1 MHKSLKTYAV
11 VLLSA
16 MLLSQPFANSTYAA
30 STSAS
35 ATATTVFTLDKLGT
49 IALKNNVNV
58 KLIDMDI
65 FEQPSGNILI
75 YTLSYSNDSSNS
87 VAHVDY
93 FSRVTT
99 TGGAVIQGKPVTR
112 DITKKNI
119 PPKSSQIVTY
129 YVNIGQSTKLNGTK
143 VTLLKWDFSSQDYQ
157 KKLGEFSIPASYEV
171 IIPQGQSKKLTLDNL
186 PVNIKMESLQRLKT
200 NGKIYMRVG
209 VSFTN
214 LGKKVLSHSAYKTY
228 LKSAGGSVFELKLED
243 ASGSYNVQSQE
254 KKTVYYLTEVPSY
267 MKTEQMIFQ
276 FAQEDETL
284 KIMLPVK
291 SFKLPTVTTS
301 DFAVA
306 NYAVK
311 KISIKNNTVETQL
324 KSASV
329 YSENDSAKW
338 NLQFRLKNLGNK
350 AITLPA
356 YELTVKAAEGFS
368 IPVDSKAL
376 ANVTLKPLEEKL
388 INLSANVPLELNQGK
403 LQLQWTEPAV
413 DDKVIFPTAQFNIP
427 YALENNNLMGQ
438 EYRVENRYG
447 KFMVK
452 LGSYQRLPWD
462 DGDQIVTKISIRN
475 TGLSSVQLPA
485 LKAIV
490 KAGMSDLSS
499 TAQIVTT
506 NAQTSLAPNETT
518 EIYVI
523 ARVPYSY
530 SFNQLKI
537 VLQGTSG
544 DEITKFLSMNTNSL
558 NNVIDTIAA
567 GESHHMNSL
576 SKKAEVRE
584 RRTTTYNLNNSN
596 LIYTELEMIS
606 EELRQ
611 SKQAQLV
618 AYYKTAD
625 NQFFKAVV
633 SQSTT
638 ATSPNGKNLVTI
650 WSKLPQGVSM
660 SELALYIGE
669 GVAEG
674 MLTDLGG
681 TSTGFINSVKLAL
694 TPKAVIPL
702 KNLTSVELFP
712 YNLSVANAVGTI
724 TEEKGTLDVVV
735 NYSLSE
741 TEDFEA
747 GAYEHK
753 LVLELI
759 DPYGQSM
766 EKTLELGS
774 DLPVGNNKSYTTS
787 FNSNFHKILRGG
799 SIRVNLYDEFQG
811 HRVLLGSQSYPFT
824 YIASESR
831 TSNSTGSAGN

>member
-1 MHKSLKTYAV
+1 MYKSLKTSAV

-16 MLLSQPFANSTYAA
+16 MLLSQPFANSIYAA

-35 ATATTVFTLDKLGT
+35 TTAVFTLDKLGT

-65 FEQPSGNILI
+65 IEQPSGNILI
-75 YTLSYSNDSSNS
+75 YTLSYSNGSNNS
-87 VAHVDY
+87 VAHFDY

-99 TGGAVIQGKPVTR
+99 TGGAVIQGKP
-112 DITKKNI
+112 ITKDVIKKNI

-143 VTLLKWDFSSQDYQ
+143 VTLLKWDFNSQDYQ
-157 KKLGEFSIPASYEV
+157 KKLGEIAIPASYSAV
-171 IIPQGQSKKLTLDNL
+171 VPQGQSRKLTMDNL
-186 PVNIKMESLQRLKT
+186 LVNIKAESLQRLKR
-200 NGKIYMRVG
+200 NGKVYMRVG

-214 LGKKVLSHSAYKTY
+214 LGKKVLSGSTYIAY
-228 LKSAGGSVFELKLED
+228 LKSGGGSVFELKQED
-243 ASGSYNVQSQE
+243 ARSSINVQSQE
-254 KKTVYYLTEVPSY
+254 KKTVYYLIEVPSY
-267 MKTEQMIFQ
+267 MKSEHMILQ

-291 SFKLPTVTTS
+291 SFKLPALTTV

-324 KSASV
+324 MSASV

-350 AITLPA
+350 PITLPA
-356 YELTVKAAEGFS
+356 YDLTVKAAEGFS

-376 ANVTLKPLEEKL
+376 ANVTLKPLEEK
-388 INLSANVPLELNQGK
+388 IVSLSADVPLILNQGTLK
-403 LQLQWTEPAV
+403 LEWTEPAV
-413 DDKVIFPTAQFNIP
+413 DDKVMFPTALYNIP

-438 EYRVENRYG
+438 GYSVENRYG

-475 TGLSSVQLPA
+475 TGLTSVQLPS

-506 NAQTSLAPNETT
+506 NTQTPLAPNEAT

-523 ARVPYSY
+523 ARVPYTY

-537 VLQGTSG
+537 VLQDTSG
-544 DEITKFLSMNTNSL
+544 DEVTKFLSMNTNSL
-558 NNVIDTIAA
+558 NNVINTIAV
-567 GESHHMNSL
+567 GESHQVNTL
-576 SKKAEVRE
+576 GKKAKVRE
-584 RRTTTYNLNNSN
+584 RRTITYNENSSN
-596 LIYTELEMIS
+596 LIYTELEMNN
-606 EELRQ
+606 EEPRQ

-618 AYYKTAD
+618 AYYKTPD
-625 NQFFKAVV
+625 NQFFKAMV

-638 ATSPNGKNLVTI
+638 PTSPNGKNLVTI
-650 WSKLPQGVSM
+650 WSKLPQGVST
-660 SELALYIGE
+660 SELVLYIGE
-669 GVAEG
+669 GVADG
-674 MLTDLGG
+674 KLTDLGG

-694 TPKAVIPL
+694 TPITVISQN
-702 KNLTSVELFP
+702 NLTSVDLFP

-724 TEEKGTLDVVV
+724 TEEKGTLDIVI

-741 TEDFEA
+741 KEAFEA

-774 DLPVGNNKSYTTS
+774 DLPMGKNKSYSTS

-799 SIRVNLYDEFQG
+799 SVRINLYDEFQG
-811 HRVLLGSQSYPFT
+811 HRMLLGSQSYPLN
-824 YIASESR
+824 YVSSEPR
-831 TSNSTGSAGN
+831 TPKNTGN

>member
-1 MHKSLKTYAV
+1 MYKRLKSYAV

-16 MLLSQPFANSTYAA
+16 MMFSQSLANGTYAA
-30 STSAS
+30 STGVSDA
-35 ATATTVFTLDKLGT
+35 AVFIFDKLGS
-49 IALKNNVNV
+49 IALKSNVNV

-65 FEQPSGNILI
+65 LEQPSGNILI
-75 YTLSYSNDSSNS
+75 YTLSYSNGSSNS

-99 TGGAVIQGKPVTR
+99 NGGSVIQGKPITR
-112 DITKKNI
+112 EVTKKII
-119 PPKSSQIVTY
+119 PPNSSQIVTY
-129 YVNIGQSTKLNGTK
+129 YVNIGKSTRLNGTK
-143 VTLLKWDFSSQDYQ
+143 VTLFTWDFSSQDYQ
-157 KKLGEFSIPASYEV
+157 KKLGVFTIPASYSAV
-171 IIPQGQSKKLTLDNL
+171 VPQGQSKEITMENL
-186 PVNIKMESLQRLKT
+186 LVNIRAESLQRLKM

-214 LGKKVLSHSAYKTY
+214 LGKKVLSDTAYKAY
-228 LKSAGGSVFELKLED
+228 LKSAGGSVFDLKLENV
-243 ASGSYNVQSQE
+243 SGSFNVQSQE

-267 MKTEQMIFQ
+267 MKTEQMILQ

-291 SFKLPTVTTS
+291 SFKLPAVTTS
-301 DFAVA
+301 DLAVA

-311 KISIKNNTVETQL
+311 KISIKNNTVEMQL

-338 NLQFRLKNLGNK
+338 NLEFRLKNLGNK

-376 ANVTLKPLEEKL
+376 ENVTLKPLEEKI
-388 INLSANVPLELNQGK
+388 INLNADVPLELNQGK
-403 LQLQWTEPAV
+403 LQLQWTEPSV

-427 YALENNNLMGQ
+427 YSLENNNLMGQ
-438 EYRVENRYG
+438 EYTVQNRYG

-452 LGSYQRLPWD
+452 LVSYQRLPWD
-462 DGDQIVTKISIRN
+462 DTDQIVTNISIRN
-475 TGLSSVQLPA
+475 TGLTSVQLPS

-490 KAGMSDLSS
+490 KAGMSDQSS
-499 TAQIVTT
+499 SAQIVTT
-506 NAQTSLAPNETT
+506 NTQTSLAPNEAT

-523 ARVPYSY
+523 AKVPYTY

-537 VLQGTSG
+537 VLQATSG
-544 DEITKFLSMNTNSL
+544 DEVTKFLSMNTSSL
-558 NNVIDTIAA
+558 NNVIHTIAV
-567 GESHHMNSL
+567 GETHQMNSL
-576 SKKAEVRE
+576 SKKAKVSE
-584 RRTTTYNLNNSN
+584 RRTTTYNENSSN
-596 LIYTELEMIS
+596 LIYTELEMIN
-606 EELRQ
+606 EEPRQ

-618 AYYKTAD
+618 AYYKTPD

-633 SQSTT
+633 SQSITP
-638 ATSPNGKNLVTI
+638 TSPNGKNLVTI
-650 WSKLPQGVSM
+650 WSKLPQGVSTSDLM
-660 SELALYIGE
+660 LYIGE
-669 GVAEG
+669 GIADG
-674 MLTDLGG
+674 KLTDLGG

-694 TPKAVIPL
+694 TPNTVIPHN
-702 KNLTSVELFP
+702 NLTSVDLFP
-712 YNLSVANAVGTI
+712 YNLSVANAAGTI

-741 TEDFEA
+741 KEDFEA
-747 GAYEHK
+747 GHYEHK

-766 EKTLELGS
+766 EKTLELGA
-774 DLPVGNNKSYTTS
+774 DLPMGKNKSYLAS

-799 SIRVNLYDEFQG
+799 SIRINLYDEFQG
-811 HRVLLGSQSYPFT
+811 HRMLLGGQSYPLT
-824 YIASESR
+824 YISAEPKN
-831 TSNSTGSAGN
+831 SNSNGSSGN

>member
-1 MHKSLKTYAV
+1 MHKSQKTYAV

-30 STSAS
+30 STSDS
-35 ATATTVFTLDKLGT
+35 ATAVFTLDKLGT

-65 FEQPSGNILI
+65 IEQPSGNILI
-75 YTLSYSNDSSNS
+75 YTLSYSNGCNNS

-112 DITKKNI
+112 DVTKKNI

-157 KKLGEFSIPASYEV
+157 KKLGEFAIPASYSV
-171 IIPQGQSKKLTLDNL
+171 VVPQGQSKKLTMDNL
-186 PVNIKMESLQRLKT
+186 LVNIKAESLQRLNR
-200 NGKIYMRVG
+200 NGKVYMRVG
-209 VSFTN
+209 VSYTN
-214 LGKKVLSHSAYKTY
+214 LGKKVLSGSTYITY
-228 LKSAGGSVFELKLED
+228 LKSAGGSLFELKQED
-243 ASGSYNVQSQE
+243 ARSSINVQSQE

-267 MKTEQMIFQ
+267 MKTEHMILQ
-276 FAQEDETL
+276 FAQEDEAL

-291 SFKLPTVTTS
+291 SYKLPAVTTS

-311 KISIKNNTVETQL
+311 KLSIKNNTVETQL
-324 KSASV
+324 KNASV

-350 AITLPA
+350 PIMLPA

-376 ANVTLKPLEEKL
+376 ANVTLKPLEEK
-388 INLSANVPLELNQGK
+388 IVSLSAEVPLILNQGK
-403 LQLQWTEPAV
+403 LKLEWTEPAV
-413 DDKVIFPTAQFNIP
+413 DDKVIFPTALYNIP

-438 EYRVENRYG
+438 EYTVENRYG

-462 DGDQIVTKISIRN
+462 DGDQIVTNISIRN
-475 TGLSSVQLPA
+475 TGLTSVHLPS

-490 KAGMSDLSS
+490 KAGISDLSS

-506 NAQTSLAPNETT
+506 NTQTSLNPNETT

-523 ARVPYSY
+523 ARLPYSF

-537 VLQGTSG
+537 VLQDTSG
-544 DEITKFLSMNTNSL
+544 DEVTKFLSMNTNSL
-558 NNVIDTIAA
+558 NNVIHTIAV
-567 GESHHMNSL
+567 GESHHLNSL
-576 SKKAEVRE
+576 GKKAEIRE
-584 RRTTTYNLNNSN
+584 RRTTTYHVNNSN

-606 EELRQ
+606 QEPRH

-618 AYYKTAD
+618 AYYKTPD

-638 ATSPNGKNLVTI
+638 PTSPNGKNLVTI
-650 WSKLPQGVSM
+650 WSKLPQGVST
-660 SELALYIGE
+660 SDLALYIGE
-669 GVAEG
+669 GVADG
-674 MLTDLGG
+674 KLTDLGG
-681 TSTGFINSVKLAL
+681 ASTGFINSVKLAL
-694 TPKAVIPL
+694 TPKAEISQN
-702 KNLTSVELFP
+702 NLTSVDLFP
-712 YNLSVANAVGTI
+712 YNLSVANAVSTV
-724 TEEKGTLDVVV
+724 TEEKGTLDIVM

-741 TEDFEA
+741 KEALEA

-753 LVLELI
+753 LVLEII

-774 DLPVGNNKSYTTS
+774 DLLIGKNKSFTTS

-799 SIRVNLYDEFQG
+799 SIRINLYDEFHG
-811 HRVLLGSQSYPFT
+811 HRVLLGSQSYPYT
-824 YIASESR
+824 YIASETR
-831 TSNSTGSAGN
+831 TSKSTGSTGN

>member
-16 MLLSQPFANSTYAA
+16 LMLSQSLANSIYAV
-30 STSAS
+30 SAS
-35 ATATTVFTLDKLGT
+35 ASTAVVFTLDKLGS
-49 IALKNNVNV
+49 IALKSNVNV
-58 KLIDMDI
+58 KLLDMDI
-65 FEQPSGNILI
+65 LEQPSGNILI
-75 YTLSYSNDSSNS
+75 YTLSYSNGSSNS
-87 VAHVDY
+87 IAHVDY
-93 FSRVTT
+93 FTKVTT
-99 TGGAVIQGKPVTR
+99 TGGTVIQGKPVTR
-112 DITKKNI
+112 DVTKKNI

-129 YVNIGQSTKLNGTK
+129 YVNIGEFTKLNGTK
-143 VTLLKWDFSSQDYQ
+143 VAIFKWDFSSRDYQ
-157 KKLGEFSIPASYEV
+157 KKLGEFAIPASYSV
-171 IIPQGQSKKLTLDNL
+171 VVPQGQSKKLTMDNL
-186 PVNIKMESLQRLKT
+186 LVSIKAENLQRLNR
-200 NGKIYMRVG
+200 NGKVYMRVG
-209 VSFTN
+209 VSYTN
-214 LGKKVLSHSAYKTY
+214 LGKKVLSGSTYITY
-228 LKSAGGSVFELKLED
+228 LKSAGGSLFELKQED
-243 ASGSYNVQSQE
+243 ARSSINVQSQE

-267 MKTEQMIFQ
+267 MKTEDMILQ

-291 SFKLPTVTTS
+291 SFKLPTVTTF

-324 KSASV
+324 KKASV
-329 YSENDSAKW
+329 YSDNDSAKW

-350 AITLPA
+350 PVTLPA

-376 ANVTLKPLEEKL
+376 ANVTLKPLEEK
-388 INLSANVPLELNQGK
+388 IISLSADVPLILNQGK
-403 LQLQWTEPAV
+403 LKLEWTEPAV
-413 DDKVIFPTAQFNIP
+413 DDKVIFPTALYNIP

-438 EYRVENRYG
+438 EYTVENRYG
-447 KFMVK
+447 KFVVK

-462 DGDQIVTKISIRN
+462 DGDQIVTNISIRN
-475 TGLSSVQLPA
+475 TGLTSVQLPS

-490 KAGMSDLSS
+490 KAGISDLSS

-506 NAQTSLAPNETT
+506 TTQTSLAPNETT

-523 ARVPYSY
+523 ARLPYSY

-537 VLQGTSG
+537 VLQDTSG
-544 DEITKFLSMNTNSL
+544 DEVTKFLSMNTNSL
-558 NNVIDTIAA
+558 NNVINTIAE

-576 SKKAEVRE
+576 GKKAEIRE
-584 RRTTTYNLNNSN
+584 RRTTTYNVNNSN

-606 EELRQ
+606 EEPRQ

-618 AYYKTAD
+618 AYYKTPN

-633 SQSTT
+633 SQSITP
-638 ATSPNGKNLVTI
+638 TSPNGKNLVTI
-650 WSKLPQGVSM
+650 WSKLPQGVST
-660 SELALYIGE
+660 SDLALYIGE

-674 MLTDLGG
+674 KLTDLGG
-681 TSTGFINSVKLAL
+681 VSTGFINSVKLAL
-694 TPKAVIPL
+694 TPKAVISQN
-702 KNLTSVELFP
+702 NLTSVDLFP
-712 YNLSVANAVGTI
+712 YNLSVANAVSTV
-724 TEEKGTLDVVV
+724 TEEKGTLDIVM

-741 TEDFEA
+741 KEAFEA

-753 LVLELI
+753 LVLEII

-774 DLPVGNNKSYTTS
+774 DLLIGKNKSFTTS
-787 FNSNFHKILRGG
+787 FNSNFHKIIRGG
-799 SIRVNLYDEFQG
+799 SIRINLYDEFQG

-831 TSNSTGSAGN
+831 TSNSTGSTGN

>member
-1 MHKSLKTYAV
+1 MHKSPKAYAV

-30 STSAS
+30 STSDS
-35 ATATTVFTLDKLGT
+35 ATAVFTLDKLGT

-65 FEQPSGNILI
+65 IEQPSGNILI
-75 YTLSYSNDSSNS
+75 YTLSYSNGSNNS

-112 DITKKNI
+112 DVTKKNI

-157 KKLGEFSIPASYEV
+157 KKLGEFAIPASYSV
-171 IIPQGQSKKLTLDNL
+171 VVPQGQSKKLTMDNL
-186 PVNIKMESLQRLKT
+186 LVNIKAESLQRLKR
-200 NGKIYMRVG
+200 NGKVYMRVG

-214 LGKKVLSHSAYKTY
+214 LDKKVLSGSTYIAY
-228 LKSAGGSVFELKLED
+228 LKSVGGSVFELKQED
-243 ASGSYNVQSQE
+243 ARSSINVQSQE

-267 MKTEQMIFQ
+267 MKTEHMILQ

-291 SFKLPTVTTS
+291 SFKLPALTTV

-311 KISIKNNTVETQL
+311 KISVKNNTVETQL

-350 AITLPA
+350 PITLPA

-376 ANVTLKPLEEKL
+376 ANVTLKPLEEKIVSL
-388 INLSANVPLELNQGK
+388 RADVPLILNQGTLK
-403 LQLQWTEPAV
+403 LEWTEPAV
-413 DDKVIFPTAQFNIP
+413 DDKVIFPTALYNIP
-427 YALENNNLMGQ
+427 YALENNNLIGQ
-438 EYRVENRYG
+438 GYSVENRYG

-462 DGDQIVTKISIRN
+462 DGDQIVTTISIRN
-475 TGLSSVQLPA
+475 TGLSSVQLPS

-506 NAQTSLAPNETT
+506 NTQSMLAPNEAT

-523 ARVPYSY
+523 ARVPYTY

-537 VLQGTSG
+537 VLQDTSG
-544 DEITKFLSMNTNSL
+544 DEVTKFLSMNTNSL
-558 NNVIDTIAA
+558 NNVINTIAV
-567 GESHHMNSL
+567 GESYQVNSL
-576 SKKAEVRE
+576 GRKAKVRE
-584 RRTTTYNLNNSN
+584 RRTTTYNENSSS
-596 LIYTELEMIS
+596 LIYTELEMIN
-606 EELRQ
+606 EEPRQ

-618 AYYKTAD
+618 AYYKTSD
-625 NQFFKAVV
+625 NQFFKAMV

-638 ATSPNGKNLVTI
+638 PTSPNGKNLVTI
-650 WSKLPQGVSM
+650 WSKLPQGVNT
-660 SELALYIGE
+660 SELVLYIGE
-669 GVAEG
+669 GVADG
-674 MLTDLGG
+674 KLTDLGG

-694 TPKAVIPL
+694 TPITVISQN
-702 KNLTSVELFP
+702 NLTSVDLFP
-712 YNLSVANAVGTI
+712 YNFSVANAVGTI
-724 TEEKGTLDVVV
+724 TEEKGTLDIVM
-735 NYSLSE
+735 NYSLFE
-741 TEDFEA
+741 KDAFEA

-753 LVLELI
+753 LVLEII

-766 EKTLELGS
+766 EKTLQLGS
-774 DLPVGNNKSYTTS
+774 DLPMGKNKSYSIS

-799 SIRVNLYDEFQG
+799 SIRINLYDEFQG
-811 HRVLLGSQSYPFT
+811 HRMLLGSQSYPLN
-824 YIASESR
+824 YVSSEPR
-831 TSNSTGSAGN
+831 TTKNTDN